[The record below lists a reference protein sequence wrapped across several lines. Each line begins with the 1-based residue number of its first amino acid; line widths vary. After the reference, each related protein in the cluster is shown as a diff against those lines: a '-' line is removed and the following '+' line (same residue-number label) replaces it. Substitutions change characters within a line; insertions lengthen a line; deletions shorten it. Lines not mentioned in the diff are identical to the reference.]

1 MRDIWPTMLAVML
14 ANLMTII
21 FLWGLSRASKIYDD
35 RNLDWQT
42 AVAIMLPMF
51 FLSGGL
57 YLYL

>member
-1 MRDIWPTMLAVML
+1 MLAVML